1 MTLLHYVG
9 AFLVLLLITF
19 LGWYSGS
26 KVKTARDFVA
36 GGGRAGSAIV
46 AGAIIGTLVGGA
58 STIGTAQL
66 AFTHGLSA
74 WWYTLGGGISCL
86 FLGAVYAKPLRESRT
101 TTLPQ
106 ILHREY
112 GQTVATTAAL
122 LTSMGNFL
130 SVVAQVLSSV
140 ALVTSISAV
149 PVPVVTVLTILL
161 MTVYV
166 IFGGVW
172 GTGIVGVAKTILLG
186 LSVGLCGL
194 AALYWQG
201 GISGFLGVLP
211 AETYFSLVARG
222 LAVDAGAAF
231 SMLIGVLSTQA
242 YFQAVISART
252 LRLAQAGAFMSA
264 MLIPAIGA
272 CGIMI
277 GLYMRVH
284 FPDIVPASALP
295 LFVLEY
301 VPPVFGGMIL
311 ATLFI
316 GVVGTAAGVSL
327 GLSSILCNDIYCV
340 YKDPNASDKRILVVS
355 RLILA
360 GILVA
365 AGLISAMNI
374 GSLILGW
381 SILSMALRG
390 VVGFGVLTCAL
401 FLRGRIPPLYA
412 LCSMLVGPG
421 IIIFGKPFIGH
432 LMDPLLVGLAA
443 CLLVLLAGYLRQR
456 SRNEHRGAGRKT
468 A

>member
-1 MTLLHYVG
+1 MTLLHYAG
-9 AFLVLLLITF
+9 AFLVLLLITL

-26 KVKTARDFVA
+26 KVKTAHDFVA
-36 GGGRAGSAIV
+36 GGNRAGAGVV

-66 AFTHGLSA
+66 AFIHGLSA
-74 WWYTLGGGISCL
+74 WWFTLGGGISCI
-86 FLGAVYAKPLRESRT
+86 FLGALYAGPLRASNAST
-101 TTLPQ
+101 IPQ

-112 GQTVATTAAL
+112 GQAVATIAAL

-140 ALVTSISAV
+140 ALVTSISAL
-149 PVPVVTVLTILL
+149 PTPAVTLLTILL
-161 MTVYV
+161 MIAYV

-172 GTGIVGVAKTILLG
+172 GTGIVGVAKTVLLG

-201 GISGFLGVLP
+201 GISGFLAVLP
-211 AETYFSLVARG
+211 ADRYFNLIGRG
-222 LAVDAGAAF
+222 AATDMGAAF
-231 SMLIGVLSTQA
+231 SMIIGVLTTQA
-242 YFQAVISART
+242 YFQAIISARN
-252 LRLAQAGAFMSA
+252 LRLAKTGAFISA
-264 MLIPAIGA
+264 ALIPMIGA
-272 CGIMI
+272 AGILV
-277 GLYMRVH
+277 GLYMRIH

-295 LFVLEY
+295 RFVLEY
-301 VPPVFGGMIL
+301 VPPVLGGMVL

-316 GVVGTAAGVSL
+316 TVVGTAAGVSL

-340 YKDPNASDKRILVVS
+340 YKEPGASDKRILLVS

-360 GILVA
+360 AILVA
-365 AGLISAMNI
+365 AGLLSAMNV

-401 FLRGRIPPLYA
+401 FLRGRIPSAYA
-412 LCSMLVGPG
+412 MVSMLIGPA

-432 LMDPLLVGLAA
+432 VMDPLLIGLAA
-443 CLLVLLAGYLRQR
+443 CLLVLLAGYVRHGGMKR
-456 SRNEHRGAGRKT
+456 AG
-468 A
+468 